1 MEPVE
6 LPKVSGFFRAKRW
19 MEERIGTSIELIEA
33 GDPEAIAIMEA
44 NLEKEL
50 AEWRRKLQLEI
61 EKGNQKQ
68 T

>member
-1 MEPVE
+1 MEPIE
-6 LPKVSGFFRAKRW
+6 LPR
-19 MEERIGTSIELIEA
+19 MGTSLERIEA
-33 GDPEAIAIMEA
+33 GNPEAIAIMEA

-50 AEWRRKLQLEI
+50 MEWRRKLQLER